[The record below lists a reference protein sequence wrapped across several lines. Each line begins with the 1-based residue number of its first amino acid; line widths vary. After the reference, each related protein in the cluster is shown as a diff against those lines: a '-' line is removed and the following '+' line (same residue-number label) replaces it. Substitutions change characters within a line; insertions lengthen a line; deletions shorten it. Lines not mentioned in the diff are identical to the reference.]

1 MSAIFDFI
9 MDNIALLVGVL
20 VLFSSVYSARKKK
33 RKAAAKAEN
42 PPQEAS
48 APKSFRQ
55 IMAEIESELDEKP
68 WDEEEDEPSP
78 EERKPDRRRG
88 KKFDHPYAAPSG
100 ASGEIK
106 LPVQKVMPEIPPLRP
121 TERAEA
127 EDKIAAAEKQLQV
140 IKKKRNDPFYGK
152 DLVKAVVMSEILD
165 KPKALRRDETE
176 II

>member
-1 MSAIFDFI
+1 MSALSDFI
-9 MDNIALLVGVL
+9 MDNIALLVGAL

-33 RKAAAKAEN
+33 RKAAEAEN
-42 PPQEAS
+42 PPQDAS

-55 IMAEIESELDEKP
+55 IMAEIE
-68 WDEEEDEPSP
+68 PSL
-78 EERKPDRRRG
+78 EERKQDRRGG

-106 LPVQKVMPEIPPLRP
+106 IPVQKVMPEIPLLRP
-121 TERAEA
+121 TERAAA
-127 EDKIAAAEKQLQV
+127 EDKIVAAEKQLQV

>member
-9 MDNIALLVGVL
+9 MDNIALLVGAL

-33 RKAAAKAEN
+33 RKAAEAEN

-68 WDEEEDEPSP
+68 WEEEDDEPLP
-78 EERKPDRRRG
+78 EERKPDRRGG
-88 KKFDHPYAAPSG
+88 KKFDHPYTAPSD

-106 LPVQKVMPEIPPLRP
+106 IPVQTVLPEIPLLRP
-121 TERAEA
+121 TERAA
-127 EDKIAAAEKQLQV
+127 AKDKIAAAEKQLQV
-140 IKKKRNDPFYGK
+140 IKKKKNDPFDGK
-152 DLVKAVVMSEILD
+152 DLVRAVVMSEILD
-165 KPKALRRDETE
+165 KPKALRRDETK